1 MWSVERIVLIIGAF
15 ATALTAATPLLIEMV
30 RSWKKAGNESKQEPK
45 LEVGVTVPAEKD
57 YAGRYVASLEA
68 QVKELKDENEEL
80 EARADQLK
88 DELSAHGIPIPR
100 PLKKE

>member
-30 RSWKKAGNESKQEPK
+30 RSWKKAGKESKEEPK
-45 LEVGVTVPAEKD
+45 VQIGLEVPPEKD

-68 QVKELKDENEEL
+68 QVNELKEENEEL
-80 EARADQLK
+80 ECRNEQLK
-88 DELSAHGIPIPR
+88 DELTSHGIPIPR
-100 PLKKE
+100 PAKKE